1 MNHNTEQ
8 TLETLRTARLANK
21 MSQRALS
28 AKSGL
33 PQSHISHI
41 ENGVVDPKL
50 STLIELARSL
60 GLELILVPRKRLPA
74 VRAIVRNTGSVARD
88 TDDVRVIRD
97 GLRPA
102 YSLDEDDA

>member
-1 MNHNTEQ
+1 MNYNLEQ
-8 TLETLRTARLANK
+8 TLETLRTVRLSNK

-33 PQSHISHI
+33 PQSHISNI

-50 STLIELARSL
+50 STLIELARAL
-60 GLELILVPRKRLPA
+60 ELELILVPRKRLPA
-74 VRAIVRNTGSVARD
+74 VRAIVRNTGNVARD
-88 TDDVRVIRD
+88 TDDGRVTRD